1 MRAAEKKILAN
12 TKNVDVIVAFD
23 KQTAEKHAERLKDE
37 GILLHE
43 SSIDAEGIAV
53 PFKEI
58 VREMKGIPI
67 MRNSAAIGSLAKI
80 LGMEWEILEEI
91 FSKFIPR
98 KTELNLQIA
107 RKCYDIVEKR
117 FELEKLDQEILPVI
131 SGNEAIALGALEAGL
146 DTYYA
151 YPMTPSTSILHF
163 LAANSREFD
172 ILAVHPENE
181 IAVMLMALG
190 SAYAGGKTM
199 VASSGGGFALMVEGL
214 SLAAQSEIPITIVV
228 SQRAGPSTGVPTY
241 TMQSDLQFILN
252 AGHGEFTRFVVAPGD
267 AEEAYYYTALAMNIA
282 WKFQIPSFV
291 LADKHLSESNYS
303 FEYSLYEVKEEEPLM
318 WDGKGNYLRYRNTEG
333 GVSPLA
339 FPGDAV
345 VKVNSYAHDEYGI
358 TTEEAEKIAKM
369 QEKRLRKKQALVKH
383 LSSFQQFKEYGRNS
397 DIIVLTWGSTKGAV
411 VEAAEILGLK
421 VVQPIVMEP
430 FPDLSELGDKKVI
443 TVEVNATAQLARL
456 LSCNGIEVDGSVLKY
471 DGRPFFVDELVERL
485 EEVLQ

>member
-146 DTYYA
+146 DTY
-151 YPMTPSTSILHF
+151 
-163 LAANSREFD
+163 
-172 ILAVHPENE
+172 
-181 IAVMLMALG
+181 ML
-190 SAYAGGKTM
+190 
-199 VASSGGGFALMVEGL
+199 
-214 SLAAQSEIPITIVV
+214 I
-228 SQRAGPSTGVPTY
+228 R
-241 TMQSDLQFILN
+241 
-252 AGHGEFTRFVVAPGD
+252 
-267 AEEAYYYTALAMNIA
+267 
-282 WKFQIPSFV
+282 
-291 LADKHLSESNYS
+291 
-303 FEYSLYEVKEEEPLM
+303 
-318 WDGKGNYLRYRNTEG
+318 
-333 GVSPLA
+333 
-339 FPGDAV
+339 
-345 VKVNSYAHDEYGI
+345 
-358 TTEEAEKIAKM
+358 
-369 QEKRLRKKQALVKH
+369 
-383 LSSFQQFKEYGRNS
+383 
-397 DIIVLTWGSTKGAV
+397 
-411 VEAAEILGLK
+411 
-421 VVQPIVMEP
+421 
-430 FPDLSELGDKKVI
+430 
-443 TVEVNATAQLARL
+443 
-456 LSCNGIEVDGSVLKY
+456 
-471 DGRPFFVDELVERL
+471 
-485 EEVLQ
+485 

>member
-1 MRAAEKKILAN
+1 
-12 TKNVDVIVAFD
+12 
-23 KQTAEKHAERLKDE
+23 
-37 GILLHE
+37 
-43 SSIDAEGIAV
+43 
-53 PFKEI
+53 
-58 VREMKGIPI
+58 
-67 MRNSAAIGSLAKI
+67 
-80 LGMEWEILEEI
+80 
-91 FSKFIPR
+91 
-98 KTELNLQIA
+98 
-107 RKCYDIVEKR
+107 
-117 FELEKLDQEILPVI
+117 
-131 SGNEAIALGALEAGL
+131 
-146 DTYYA
+146 
-151 YPMTPSTSILHF
+151 
-163 LAANSREFD
+163 
-172 ILAVHPENE
+172 
-181 IAVMLMALG
+181 
-190 SAYAGGKTM
+190 
-199 VASSGGGFALMVEGL
+199 
-214 SLAAQSEIPITIVV
+214 
-228 SQRAGPSTGVPTY
+228 
-241 TMQSDLQFILN
+241 
-252 AGHGEFTRFVVAPGD
+252 
-267 AEEAYYYTALAMNIA
+267 
-282 WKFQIPSFV
+282 
-291 LADKHLSESNYS
+291 
-303 FEYSLYEVKEEEPLM
+303 M